1 MCIKKLFFITGERR
15 GDGGGGVLEHENIT
29 RVFDDFI
36 ITALKDTL
44 KYRLDLNISVPGP
57 RGIL

>member
-1 MCIKKLFFITGERR
+1 MYKKNFSLLLERGGEM
-15 GDGGGGVLEHENIT
+15 GGGGVLEHKNIT

-36 ITALKDTL
+36 ITARKDTL

>member
-1 MCIKKLFFITGERR
+1 MYKKTFLYYWREEGRWGGE
-15 GDGGGGVLEHENIT
+15 VLEHKNRT